1 MLRPARTS
9 WIWLRAAASAAAVVL
24 PKYRAHRFCSQ
35 DCGVPSKG
43 PRDPRPERRK
53 VDRPPYEQLVAEV
66 AALGFSAVGR
76 KHGVS
81 DNAVRKWIRWYEAR
95 RRLDEEL
102 EDAA

>member
-1 MLRPARTS
+1 M
-9 WIWLRAAASAAAVVL
+9 
-24 PKYRAHRFCSQ
+24 
-35 DCGVPSKG
+35 
-43 PRDPRPERRK
+43 
-53 VDRPPYEQLVAEV
+53 DRPPYEQLVAEV
-66 AALGFSAVGR
+66 AALAFGR